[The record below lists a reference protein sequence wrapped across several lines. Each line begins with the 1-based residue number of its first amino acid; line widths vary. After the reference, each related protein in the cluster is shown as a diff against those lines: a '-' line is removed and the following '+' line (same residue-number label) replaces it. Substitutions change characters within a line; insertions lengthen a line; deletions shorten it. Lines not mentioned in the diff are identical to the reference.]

1 MFELDEYS
9 YKNKTI
15 RDNLFI
21 PLPLFTFDETWFC
34 EEETSLISN
43 SLLEYWIHS

>member
-34 EEETSLISN
+34 EEGTSLISN